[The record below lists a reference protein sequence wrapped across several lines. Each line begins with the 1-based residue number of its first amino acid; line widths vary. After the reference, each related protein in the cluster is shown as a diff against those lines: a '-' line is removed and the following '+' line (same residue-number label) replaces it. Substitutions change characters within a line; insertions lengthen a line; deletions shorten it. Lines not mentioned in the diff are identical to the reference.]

1 MHFDGWRFFCL
12 TLMTRRHAGGARGDC
27 RRVHPT
33 SRQKSGRVQSDIASF
48 QDNGAIPWWMGELII
63 QARLTFFTYL
73 HFSGEG
79 EDPAAPWSKPGLT
92 GSRPV
97 SRNYIFLSKPKFSF
111 VRLFPSK
118 FVQLCSSDPKKASQN
133 LV

>member
-1 MHFDGWRFFCL
+1 
-12 TLMTRRHAGGARGDC
+12 
-27 RRVHPT
+27 
-33 SRQKSGRVQSDIASF
+33 
-48 QDNGAIPWWMGELII
+48 MGELII
-63 QARLTFFTYL
+63 QARLTFFTYF

-79 EDPAAPWSKPGLT
+79 EDPAAPWPKPGLT